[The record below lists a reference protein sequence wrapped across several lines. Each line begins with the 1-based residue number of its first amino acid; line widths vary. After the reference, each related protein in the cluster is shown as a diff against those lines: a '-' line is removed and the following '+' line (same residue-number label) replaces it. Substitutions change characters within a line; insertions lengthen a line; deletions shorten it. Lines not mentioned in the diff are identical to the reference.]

1 MSRRKNCFPERI
13 IGMLREAE
21 VQLGRGARVGEV
33 CRSLCVS
40 EQSCCRWR
48 RMYGGMEVNQAHRLK
63 EPERENGRVKK
74 AVADP
79 TPDKPI
85 LNEALTGKYR
95 ALRVA
100 ALKSIMSSRS

>member
-1 MSRRKNCFPERI
+1 
-13 IGMLREAE
+13 MLREAE
-21 VQLGRGARVGEV
+21 VRLGRGATVGEV

-40 EQSCCRWR
+40 AQSCCRWR

-63 EPERENGRVKK
+63 EPERESGRLKK

-85 LNEALTGKYR
+85 LKEALAGKYR